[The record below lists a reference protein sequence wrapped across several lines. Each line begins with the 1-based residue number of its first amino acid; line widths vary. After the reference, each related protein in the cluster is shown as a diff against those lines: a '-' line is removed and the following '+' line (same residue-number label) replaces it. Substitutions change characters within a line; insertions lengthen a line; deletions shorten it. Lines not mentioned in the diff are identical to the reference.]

1 MSRKERFENWKQEVA
16 AILLIVS
23 LGYWF
28 RMGQRWADH
37 VIESWKELIQTIKT
51 MLALKKMEKE
61 QISKEDEEF

>member
-1 MSRKERFENWKQEVA
+1 MTRKERFEQWKQEVA

-37 VIESWKELIQTIKT
+37 VIESWKELIKQVK
-51 MLALKKMEKE
+51 MWYWLKKNEKE
-61 QISKEDEEF
+61 SVSEEDEEF